1 MCHHVIPRKL
11 NNNWPDMG
19 TRCGKKSELTAE
31 IYKFGVVDG
40 GGRGEVKVNAR
51 WVLLLAGSLSDDDG
65 WHSNFYIERRR
76 SST

>member
-1 MCHHVIPRKL
+1 MNIQSNRAASMCHHVIPRKL

-51 WVLLLAGSLSDDDG
+51 WVLLAAGWLAL
-65 WHSNFYIERRR
+65 R
-76 SST
+76 